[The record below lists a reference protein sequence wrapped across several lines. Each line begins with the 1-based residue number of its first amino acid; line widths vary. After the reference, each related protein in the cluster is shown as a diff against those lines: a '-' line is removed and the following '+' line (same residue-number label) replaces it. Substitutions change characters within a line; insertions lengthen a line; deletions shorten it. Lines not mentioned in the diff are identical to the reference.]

1 MIRVQ
6 KSWIYGGLVACTIG
20 GGLMFAGFS
29 DPRVQ
34 PMVNLSAIEK
44 ASAAT
49 VEKPDLALASAVKS
63 EPRDIPSITEK
74 ASAPAPAA
82 KPEEPAVEPKQT
94 SEPKPAKQRSSR
106 SANKTCEGDG
116 CKQRRARAKPGRDS
130 EDSRSIEQIA
140 RAGYREWTGGS
151 LD

>member
-34 PMVNLSAIEK
+34 PMVNLSAIER

-49 VEKPDLALASAVKS
+49 VDKTDLALASAVKS
-63 EPRDIPSITEK
+63 EPRDMPPIIEK

-82 KPEEPAVEPKQT
+82 KADEPSAEPKQA
-94 SEPKPAKQRSSR
+94 SEPKPSKQRSSR